1 MPTSVIANV
10 SCFYMDSSTFAARL
24 RINRWFAGAAHLS
37 WTGGLAVVLLGS
49 ILGMLSRPLQHAAA
63 QPAPGGE
70 VDVGIVLSDSSQ
82 AHRRAAD
89 AVRRELRSL
98 MRPERRVQFPETYR
112 RVLGTRDD
120 ADLKRLMGGEA
131 GPSVVVAVGLS
142 ASHRLATSAERDVP
156 VVAAHA
162 LDPDLQGFPKS
173 EDASGAKNLAYVAEP
188 GLLRENMDL
197 LRSLTSTSAP
207 ALLVPARMLEGTP
220 ALADRMRRRL
230 RQRDSSDTDWR
241 VVPVQ
246 ATAEATLEALPAGT
260 DAAYLATPLPLSPVE
275 RDRLISGLRARQIL
289 AAVHR
294 GRELVDRGALAT
306 ASAPSVDPIPRRVAL
321 HAADLLRGAAAE
333 SLAVELP
340 SPRTPYVNEAT
351 ARRLGLSVPDALRLR
366 VTLADTPAPAPTDSI
381 TYGQAVRRGV
391 GANYGLNARR
401 SGLEA
406 AREDV
411 RIERGDLLP
420 QVQVEARARQVDS
433 DQAAASFG
441 AQPERA
447 LSGSVSFS
455 QTLFSPRELG
465 DLEIAKRQRAADASE
480 VEGSKQDI
488 ALQVSGAYVSVLQAR
503 ALAQVRRR
511 DLVLS
516 RENLSLARARQESGQ
531 VGRQQVLRFKTQVA
545 QARRTVLDAES
556 RVEVARARLA
566 QVLARSPDELV
577 GVAGLSPSDSILTLP
592 EPVFAEYGHTSASR
606 QRLTDFLLEEG
617 LSNAPELQ
625 ALDEQIAAAQR
636 GVEVGQQSY
645 WAPTVALEGQLNSRV
660 LEGGA
665 GTESLSLPGGPT
677 GGAALPQAPN
687 TTWNVGLSLS
697 LPLFTGLKRD
707 GQIERARAQLSQL
720 KAQRREVRSGL
731 EERIRSRTEQATSG
745 YLSLREAEAG
755 RRTAQE
761 TIDLVQDSYTAG
773 AADVL
778 DLLDAQE
785 AVLNARLAEVDAR
798 YSFLRRLLQ
807 TERAI
812 SRTGPLQTADER
824 AAVRERLRAFMDE
837 GR

>member
-1 MPTSVIANV
+1 MDCSVFATPL
-10 SCFYMDSSTFAARL
+10 CAAR
-24 RINRWFAGAAHLS
+24 WVSGGARLS
-37 WTGGLAVVLLGS
+37 WVRGLAVVLLGS
-49 ILGMLSRPLQHAAA
+49 VLGMLLRPFPQAAA
-63 QPAPGGE
+63 QSAPGE
-70 VDVGIVLSDSSQ
+70 DVNVGIVLSDSSQ
-82 AHRRAAD
+82 THRRAAE
-89 AVRRELRSL
+89 AVQQALRAL
-98 MRPERRVQFPETYR
+98 VGPERQVQFPERYR
-112 RVLGTRDD
+112 RVVGTGDGGEVERPV
-120 ADLKRLMGGEA
+120 GGEA
-131 GPSVVVAVGLS
+131 GPAVVIAVGLA
-142 ASHRLATSAERDVP
+142 ASHRLATKSGRDVP
-156 VVAAHA
+156 VVAAHV
-162 LDPDLQGFPKS
+162 LDPDLQGLPRAG
-173 EDASGAKNLAYVAEP
+173 DASGAANLTYVTEP
-188 GLLRENMDL
+188 DLVRENMAL
-197 LRSLTSTSAP
+197 LRSLTPASAP
-207 ALLVPARMLEGTP
+207 ALLVPARMLEAAPG
-220 ALADRMRRRL
+220 LADRMRRGL
-230 RQRDSSDTDWR
+230 SQQDSSGASWQ
-241 VVPVQ
+241 VVPVRS
-246 ATAEATLEALPAGT
+246 TAEATLEALPSGT
-260 DAAYLATPLPLSPVE
+260 DAAYLATPVPLSSVE
-275 RDRLISGLRARQIL
+275 RDRLISGLRARQIP

-306 ASAPSVDPIPRRVAL
+306 ASAPSVNPIPRRTAL
-321 HAADLLRGAAAE
+321 HAADVLRGAAAE
-333 SLAVELP
+333 SLAVALP

-351 ARRLGLSVPDALRLR
+351 ARRLGFPVPDALRLR
-366 VTLADTPAPAPTDSI
+366 VTLTGTPAPAPTDSM
-381 TYGQAVRRGV
+381 TYAQAVRRGV

-420 QVQVEARARQVDS
+420 QVQVGARARQVDA

-455 QTLFSPRELG
+455 QTLFSPQEWGNLA
-465 DLEIAKRQRAADASE
+465 IAKRQQAADAAEVKRSE
-480 VEGSKQDI
+480 QDL
-488 ALQVSGAYVSVLQAR
+488 ALRVSRAYVSVLQAR
-503 ALAQVRRR
+503 ALAQVRRG
-511 DLVLS
+511 DLALS

-531 VGRQQVLRFKTQVA
+531 VGRQQVLRFKTQAA

-556 RVEVARARLA
+556 RVEVARDRLA

-577 GVAGLSPSDSILTLP
+577 GVAGLSPSDSVLTLP
-592 EPVFAEYGHTSASR
+592 ESVFAAYGHTAAAR
-606 QRLTDFLLEEG
+606 QRLTEFLLEEG
-617 LSNAPELQ
+617 LSNALELQ
-625 ALDEQIAAAQR
+625 ALDEQIAAAER

-665 GTESLSLPGGPT
+665 GTESLSLPGGPP
-677 GGAALPQAPN
+677 GGTTLPQAPN

-707 GQIERARAQLSQL
+707 GQIERGRAQLSQL
-720 KAQRREVRSGL
+720 KAQRREVRSSL

-812 SRTGPLQTADER
+812 AHIGPLQTADER
-824 AAVRERLRAFMDE
+824 TAVRERLRAFMD
-837 GR
+837 GRR

>member
-1 MPTSVIANV
+1 
-10 SCFYMDSSTFAARL
+10 MDSSTFAARL
-24 RINRWFAGAAHLS
+24 CVNRWFADVARRS
-37 WTGGLAVVLLGS
+37 WAQGLAVALLGGL
-49 ILGMLSRPLQHAAA
+49 LGMMAHPPQPAAA
-63 QPAPGGE
+63 QSAPGE
-70 VDVGIVLSDSSQ
+70 DATVGIVLGDSSQ
-82 AHRRAAD
+82 AHRRAANTI
-89 AVRRELRSL
+89 RRELRSL
-98 MRPERRVQFPETYR
+98 MRPERRVQFPEAYR
-112 RVLGTRDD
+112 RVLDTEGN
-120 ADLKRLMGGEA
+120 ADLKRLLSGET
-131 GPSVVVAVGLS
+131 GPSVVIAVGLS
-142 ASHRLATSAERDVP
+142 ASHRLATRSRPDVP
-156 VVAAHA
+156 VVAAHV
-162 LDPDLQGFPKS
+162 LDPSLQGLPRAG
-173 EDASGAKNLAYVAEP
+173 DASGAANLTYVTEP
-188 GLLRENMDL
+188 DLVRENMAL
-197 LRSLTSTSAP
+197 LRSLTPASAP
-207 ALLVPARMLEGTP
+207 ALLVPARMLEAAP

-230 RQRDSSDTDWR
+230 GRQDSSDANWR
-241 VVPVQ
+241 VVPVRS
-246 ATAEATLEALPAGT
+246 TAEGTLEALPAGT
-260 DAAYLATPLPLSPVE
+260 DAAYLATPLPLSSVE
-275 RDRLISGLRARQIL
+275 RDRLISGLRARQIP

-306 ASAPSVDPIPRRVAL
+306 ASAPSVAPVPRRTAL
-321 HAADLLRGAAAE
+321 HAADVLRGAAAG
-333 SLAVELP
+333 SLAVALP

-366 VTLADTPAPAPTDSI
+366 VTLTGTPAPAPTDSI
-381 TYGQAVRRGV
+381 TYAQAVRRGI

-411 RIERGDLLP
+411 RVERGDLLP
-420 QVQVEARARQVDS
+420 QVRVGARAQQVDA

-441 AQPERA
+441 AQPERT

-455 QTLFSPRELG
+455 QTLFSPQEWG
-465 DLEIAKRQRAADASE
+465 DLAIAKRQQAADAAE
-480 VEGSKQDI
+480 VERSEQDL
-488 ALQVSGAYVSVLQAR
+488 ALQVSRAYVSVLQAR
-503 ALAQVRRR
+503 ALAQVRRS
-511 DLVLS
+511 DLALS

-545 QARRTVLDAES
+545 QSRRTVLDAES
-556 RVEVARARLA
+556 RVEVARTRLA

-592 EPVFAEYGHTSASR
+592 ESVFAAYGHTSAAR

-625 ALDEQIAAAQR
+625 ALDEQIAAARR
-636 GVEVGQQSY
+636 GVEAGQQSY
-645 WAPTVALEGQLNSRV
+645 WAPTVALEGQLNSRA

-665 GTESLSLPGGPT
+665 GTESLSLPGGPP

-707 GQIERARAQLSQL
+707 GQIERGRARLSQL
-720 KAQRREVRSGL
+720 KAQRREVRSSL

-798 YSFLRRLLQ
+798 YSFLLRLLQ

-812 SRTGPLQTADER
+812 ARIGPLQTADER
-824 AAVRERLRAFMDE
+824 TAVRERLRAFMDG

>member
-1 MPTSVIANV
+1 MDCSVFATPL
-10 SCFYMDSSTFAARL
+10 CAAR
-24 RINRWFAGAAHLS
+24 WVAGGARLS
-37 WTGGLAVVLLGS
+37 WVRGLAVVLLGGV
-49 ILGMLSRPLQHAAA
+49 LGMLLRPLPQAAA
-63 QPAPGGE
+63 QSAPGQD
-70 VDVGIVLSDSSQ
+70 VDVGVVLSDSSRT
-82 AHRRAAD
+82 HRRAAK
-89 AVRRELRSL
+89 AVQQALRAL
-98 MRPERRVQFPETYR
+98 VGPERQVRFPERYR
-112 RVLGTRDD
+112 RVVGTGDGGEVERPV
-120 ADLKRLMGGEA
+120 GGEA
-131 GPSVVVAVGLS
+131 GPSVVIAVGLA
-142 ASHRLATSAERDVP
+142 ASHRLATKSGRDVP
-156 VVAAHA
+156 VVAAHV
-162 LDPDLQGFPKS
+162 LDPDLQGLPS
-173 EDASGAKNLAYVAEP
+173 AGNASGAANLTYVTEP
-188 GLLRENMDL
+188 DLVRENMAL
-197 LRSLTSTSAP
+197 LRSLTPASAP
-207 ALLVPARMLEGTP
+207 ALLVPARMLEAAPG
-220 ALADRMRRRL
+220 LADRMRRRL
-230 RQRDSSDTDWR
+230 SQRDSSDASWR
-241 VVPVQ
+241 VVPVRS
-246 ATAEATLEALPAGT
+246 TAEATLEALPSGT
-260 DAAYLATPLPLSPVE
+260 DAAYLATPVPLSSVE
-275 RDRLISGLRARQIL
+275 RDRLISGLRARQIP

-321 HAADLLRGAAAE
+321 HAADVLRGAAAE
-333 SLAVELP
+333 SLAVALP

-351 ARRLGLSVPDALRLR
+351 ARRLGLALPDALRLR
-366 VTLADTPAPAPTDSI
+366 VTLTGTPAPAPTDSM
-381 TYGQAVRRGV
+381 TYAQAVRRGV

-420 QVQVEARARQVDS
+420 QVQVGARARQVDA

-455 QTLFSPRELG
+455 QTLFSPQEWG
-465 DLEIAKRQRAADASE
+465 ELEIAKRERAADAAE
-480 VEGSKQDI
+480 VERSRQDI
-488 ALQVSGAYVSVLQAR
+488 ALRVSSAYVAVLQAR
-503 ALAQVRRR
+503 ARAQVRRS
-511 DLVLS
+511 DLALS

-531 VGRQQVLRFKTQVA
+531 VGRQQVLRFKTQAA

-556 RVEVARARLA
+556 RVEVARDRLA

-577 GVAGLSPSDSILTLP
+577 GVAGLSPSDSVLTLP
-592 EPVFAEYGHTSASR
+592 GSVFAAYGHTAAAR
-606 QRLTDFLLEEG
+606 QRLTEFLLEEG

-625 ALDEQIAAAQR
+625 ALDEQIAAAER

-665 GTESLSLPGGPT
+665 GTESLSLPGGPP
-677 GGAALPQAPN
+677 GGATLPQAPN

-707 GQIERARAQLSQL
+707 GQIERGRAQLSQL
-720 KAQRREVRSGL
+720 KAQRREVRSSL
-731 EERIRSRTEQATSG
+731 EERIRARTEQATSG

-824 AAVRERLRAFMDE
+824 AAVRERLRAFMDG